1 MKILCF
7 DSKFGFHPFPGQ
19 LRGAGDPLLFAEA
32 EMPGPGWRTGE
43 LPQKYAEKA
52 DQGHSEPNS
61 PRGQFIF
68 QVVLASFLVPTLAYQ
83 L

>member
-32 EMPGPGWRTGE
+32 EMPGPGWRALESCHKNT
-43 LPQKYAEKA
+43 QKKQTRAI
-52 DQGHSEPNS
+52 QS
-61 PRGQFIF
+61 
-68 QVVLASFLVPTLAYQ
+68 
-83 L
+83 